1 MNVEF
6 GKQNI
11 LSLSFSGG
19 SGFTPGKF
27 KEALVVIC
35 QLVRSNQHVWN
46 SEPLHIYPFNITK
59 NSFQYIV
66 RGDYK
71 PGDRYHWIAI
81 GN

>member
-11 LSLSFSGG
+11 LSSRFGCWI
-19 SGFTPGKF
+19 GFTPNKF
-27 KEALVVIC
+27 TQPPVVIC
-35 QLVRSNQHVWN
+35 QLVRSSPNVWN
-46 SEPLHIYPFNITK
+46 DRPLNIYPDNITT
-59 NSFQYIV
+59 SGFQFNV

-71 PGDRYHWIAI
+71 PGDQCHWISI